1 MEESHSDVCV
11 CVRVCCVI
19 CVACVCVCVHV
30 QGCQLLIALTHM
42 RIPNDVRLAK
52 EVQELD
58 LVLGGH
64 DHHYEKR
71 QASLEKGIWECEELG
86 TWGGGGGLEWNRWHF
101 VGI

>member
-1 MEESHSDVCV
+1 M
-11 CVRVCCVI
+11 

-71 QASLEKGIWECEELG
+71 QASLEKGIRESEELG
-86 TWGGGGGLEWNRWHF
+86 TWGGGGGIGI
-101 VGI
+101 VGILLGHRYGG

>member
-1 MEESHSDVCV
+1 MC
-11 CVRVCCVI
+11 
-19 CVACVCVCVHV
+19 V

-71 QASLEKGIWECEELG
+71 QASDKEKGYRRVG
-86 TWGGGGGLEWNRWHF
+86 NFGHGGG
-101 VGI
+101 VGMSLGHC